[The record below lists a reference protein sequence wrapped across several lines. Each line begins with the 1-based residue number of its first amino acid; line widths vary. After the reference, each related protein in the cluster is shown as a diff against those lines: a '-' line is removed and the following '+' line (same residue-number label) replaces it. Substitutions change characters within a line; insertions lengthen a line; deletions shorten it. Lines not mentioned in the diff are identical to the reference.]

1 MAHVEQWVSCTDTHG
16 VEVHGDYAGT
26 VQLEGRTFAIVVVR
40 EDEPRVVLVDPAEV
54 RIEQAVF
61 E

>member
-26 VQLEGRTFAIVVVR
+26 VQLEGRTKSRWVELA
-40 EDEPRVVLVDPAEV
+40 DKLVSLGEG
-54 RIEQAVF
+54 EG